1 MEARTKR
8 NPEMETMLARR
19 AGLLDWDRH
28 SIRWAMI
35 ALALALLIGAVAQR
49 TSSEELQA
57 SDHAAAVVVPA

>member
-1 MEARTKR
+1 
-8 NPEMETMLARR
+8 MLARR

-49 TSSEELQA
+49 TSSEEMQA
-57 SDHAAAVVVPA
+57 SDPVASHVVPA